1 MLSDLFQR
9 RFVFLYEFYNLKYF
23 IRSCVL
29 VFYVKIDQSHHKNT
43 TDISLNVTD
52 FLTTQFIT
60 ESMNMMIVSVKLSI
74 FSLTPFQCCSI
85 MFDEPKLFRFAS
97 GRL

>member
-9 RFVFLYEFYNLKYF
+9 RFLYEFYNLKYF

-29 VFYVKIDQSHHKNT
+29 VFYVKIDQSHSKNT

-52 FLTTQFIT
+52 FFNHTIHYRIHEYDDCICKVINFLTNSF
-60 ESMNMMIVSVKLSI
+60 SVL
-74 FSLTPFQCCSI
+74 FSNV
-85 MFDEPKLFRFAS
+85 
-97 GRL
+97 